1 MALFNCL
8 TPSYLES
15 SNPVDANHG
24 LESLVMNYNGDL
36 ILVISGQ
43 SQNHRRKELIPP
55 GVQ

>member
-24 LESLVMNYNGDL
+24 WESLVMNYNGDL